1 MSITNHTATDLV
13 NLIKQKELSPVE
25 VVSAFLSR
33 IETHNSKWNA
43 YVTLNEQAVEEA
55 KKAEDKMMRGEEL
68 GKLQGIPVAIKDL
81 TPTKGLRTTYGSPAF
96 KDNIPD
102 EDPIFLKRIKA
113 AGGIVLGKTNTPEF
127 GHKGVTDN
135 PLFGVTKNPWNEN
148 LTPGG
153 SSGGSAAAVAAK
165 LAPFAEGSDGGG
177 SIRIPAALTGI
188 FGFKPTFGV
197 IPHEGEDNLYGS
209 EHPYLHNGPMARTV
223 EDAALLFS
231 VMQGYDAN
239 IPNAVPT
246 LRDDFTNLD
255 GDMKGLKIAYTRD
268 FGLYEISEDVGQVVD
283 QAVGNFADLGCEIE
297 EVDVNLQM
305 SLKEFTRAF
314 SGMWCVKFAA
324 TYGKLYDNDPGSFS
338 EGMAKMIHIGRK
350 YSAVDYKAIEIKRTL
365 VWKEIQNIFNNYDLI
380 LSPVLATT
388 AFEHHL
394 AGPSK
399 INGKSVN
406 PATDW
411 MLTQIYNFTGHPAA
425 SLPVGL
431 TSSGLPVG
439 LQVAG
444 NRFADHLVLQACH
457 TYEKAFQT
465 YVEPLEKTYK

>member
-1 MSITNHTATDLV
+1 LKITDLTATGLKK
-13 NLIKQKELSPVE
+13 LIQRKELSPVE
-25 VVSAFLSR
+25 VVRTYLKR
-33 IETHNSKWNA
+33 IETHNSQWNA
-43 YVTLNEQAVEEA
+43 YVTVNEHAVEEA
-55 KKAEDKMMRGEEL
+55 KKAEDKLMKGEEI
-68 GKLQGIPVAIKDL
+68 GILHGVPVAIKDL
-81 TPTKGLRTTYGSPAF
+81 TPTKGIKTTFGSPLF
-96 KDNIPD
+96 KDHIPD

-135 PLFGVTKNPWNEN
+135 PLFGVTKNPWNEK

-165 LAPFAEGSDGGG
+165 LAPIAEGSDGGG

-197 IPHEGEDNLYGS
+197 IPHEGEENLFGS
-209 EHPYLHNGPMARTV
+209 EHPYLHNGPMARSV

-239 IPNAVPT
+239 VPNAVPD
-246 LRDDFTNLD
+246 LGKNFTDLNLD
-255 GDMKGLKIAYTRD
+255 LKGLKVGYTRN
-268 FGLYEISEDVGQVVD
+268 FGLYEVSHDVAQIVD
-283 QAVGNFADLGCEIE
+283 KAVEHFAELGCQVE
-297 EVDVNLQM
+297 EVDVDFQM
-305 SLKEFTRAF
+305 SLKELTRAF
-314 SGMWCVKFAA
+314 SGMWCVSYAA
-324 TYGKLYDNDPGSFS
+324 NYGKFYDQEPSSFS

-350 YSAVDYKAIEIKRTL
+350 YSAVDYKAIERKRTQI
-365 VWKEIQNIFNNYDLI
+365 WREIQNLLNNYDLV

-394 AGPSK
+394 AGPSI
-399 INGKSVN
+399 INGKEVQ

-411 MLTQIYNFTGHPAA
+411 MMTQIYNFTGHPAA

-431 TSSGLPVG
+431 ASNGLPVG
-439 LQVAG
+439 LQVAA
-444 NRFADHLVLQACH
+444 NRYQDQLVLQACH
-457 TYEKAFQT
+457 AYEKAFQT
-465 YVEPLEKTYK
+465 YQDPLALLNK